1 MKAKAKIGKPYT
13 IISQNEK
20 MDTSGM
26 AGKSVEY
33 GMMEYKPPLM
43 PVDKMVHEFCETD
56 AKGNYREK
64 Q

>member
-1 MKAKAKIGKPYT
+1 MKAKAKNGKPYT

-26 AGKSVEY
+26 AGKPMEY

-43 PVDKMVHEFCETD
+43 PVAKMVHEFCEK
-56 AKGNYREK
+56 AK
-64 Q
+64 